1 MGSACSYAS
10 ALLGLTAQTIRVEAD
25 ITSGLPKFLIVG
37 LPDTAVNESRERV
50 RAAIKN
56 SGLKFPRTHITINLA
71 PADVKKQGPAYDLAI
86 AVAVLAAHGHF
97 ETPIKLSDY
106 VFLGELALDG
116 RVCPVR
122 GALLAAMMAKAQG
135 FKGIIVAKE
144 NADEAALVADLPVH
158 PVATL
163 EECLVCLEGI
173 DKSFTTQISQPA
185 VATETQPADDMHNIR
200 GQAQVKRAMEIAA
213 AGGHNILLSGTPG
226 SGKTM
231 LARALPSILPT
242 LTFSEAL
249 EITMI
254 HSVAGTLDGARALAA
269 ARPFRSPHHTSS
281 GTALVGGGAW
291 PKPGEVSLA
300 HRGVLFLDEFPEFSR
315 TVLENLRQPLE
326 DGVVTIS
333 RAAGTLE
340 FPARFMLVAAMNPCP
355 CGFLNDPGRACTCNP
370 HQILKYQ
377 QKISGPLLDRIDMC
391 CEVPRVDFAKLTSRE
406 NEESSGDI
414 RERVQAARDVQT
426 QRFVGSN
433 VHTNAELRSQ
443 LLREHCVLDEESNNL
458 MKHAVDRLAMSARGY
473 TRVLRVARTI
483 ADLAGVSIITAGHI
497 AEALQYRPRTAVQ

>member
-37 LPDTAVNESRERV
+37 LPDAAVNESRERV

-97 ETPIKLSDY
+97 EMPIKLSDY

-116 RVCPVR
+116 RICPVR

-158 PVATL
+158 PVSTL

-173 DKSFTTQISQPA
+173 ERQFTTQMSQPA
-185 VATETQPADDMHNIR
+185 VSFEPQAADDMRNIR

-242 LTFSEAL
+242 LTFGEAL

-254 HSVAGTLDGARALAA
+254 HSVAGTLDATRALAA
-269 ARPFRSPHHTSS
+269 VRPFRSPHHTSS

-406 NEESSGDI
+406 NEESSTAI
-414 RERVQAARDVQT
+414 RERVQMARDVQT
-426 QRFVGSN
+426 ERFVGGN
-433 VHTNAELRSQ
+433 VHTNAELRAQ

-483 ADLAGVSIITAGHI
+483 ADLAGMATITAGHI